1 MLTRRQKEILEYVA
15 SFQKRMGRSPTGPEI
30 ANHFRFNDPSPA
42 YQHLRL
48 MEAKG
53 FVELIRVGRG
63 RPIGIRLTE
72 LAERLFTPSWAVLG
86 SIPAGP
92 LADLSETTQHIH
104 KLEDLIPD
112 LQPGDFFL
120 SISGDSMIE
129 AGLQPGQYVIIRP
142 GAMPASGDICAVWVD
157 GKGGTLKRIYF
168 EDDMIHL
175 VPANSAYRAEVY
187 PIDSV
192 RIQGVLVV
200 ALSIE
205 SFRRS
210 SFR

>member
-1 MLTRRQKEILEYVA
+1 MT
-15 SFQKRMGRSPTGPEI
+15 
-30 ANHFRFNDPSPA
+30 
-42 YQHLRL
+42 
-48 MEAKG
+48 
-53 FVELIRVGRG
+53 
-63 RPIGIRLTE
+63 
-72 LAERLFTPSWAVLG
+72 
-86 SIPAGP
+86 
-92 LADLSETTQHIH
+92 DLSETTHYIH

-120 SISGDSMIE
+120 SVSGDSMIE

-168 EDDMIHL
+168 EDDLIHL
-175 VPANSAYRAEVY
+175 IPANSAYRAEVY
-187 PIDSV
+187 PVDVV

>member
-1 MLTRRQKEILEYVA
+1 MLTGRQKEILEYIA
-15 SFQKRMGRSPTGPEI
+15 SFQKRAGRTPTGPEI
-30 ANHFRFNDPSPA
+30 ANHFRFSDPSSA

-48 MEAKG
+48 MEKKN
-53 FVELIRVGRG
+53 FVELVRAGRG

-72 LAERLFTPSWAVLG
+72 LAERMFSPSWSVLG

-92 LADLSETTQHIH
+92 MADLSETTHYIH

-112 LQPGDFFL
+112 LQAGDFFL
-120 SISGDSMIE
+120 SVSGDSMIE

-168 EDDMIHL
+168 EDDLIHL
-175 VPANSAYRAEVY
+175 IPANSAYRAEVY
-187 PIDSV
+187 PVDVV